1 MQTQLGSGWCS
12 RHSPPCRFVSSTIF
26 NFLVASPVQ
35 GEDFVQPDCFNI
47 CGTLLLF
54 LIAMAE
60 ILDHLLKTLAGLE
73 TILPGEVQQLLAGA
87 DLAEKKAKV
96 DEVLGLLSTGLVPFV
111 QLLKVKCWNCDDNL
125 LKDAAC
131 ILVRIVPFQIT

>member
-1 MQTQLGSGWCS
+1 M
-12 RHSPPCRFVSSTIF
+12 
-26 NFLVASPVQ
+26 
-35 GEDFVQPDCFNI
+35 QPDCFNI
-47 CGTLLLF
+47 CGTLLF

-73 TILPGEVQQLLAGA
+73 TILLGEVQQLLAGA
-87 DLAEKKAKV
+87 DLAEKKEAKV